1 MAKFRFV
8 EWLLNWLLETPEFQ
22 FEWDAGNRSKSTA
35 KHGVSTDEVESV
47 FRGGLAVPLGIQESP
62 RVDEERLGLVGPT
75 ATGKMLAIAFTLRE
89 GKVRPIS
96 ARPTHKKEK
105 GAYEQIL
112 RQITERV

>member
-22 FEWDAGNRSKSTA
+22 FEWDAGNRSKSSA

-47 FRGGLAVPLGIQESP
+47 FRVGLAVPLGVQVQP
-62 RVDEERLGLVGPT
+62 KVNEERLGLVGPT
-75 ATGKMLAIAFTLRE
+75 TTGKMLAIAFTLRD

-96 ARPTHKKEK
+96 ARAAQKKEK
-105 GAYEQIL
+105 EAYEQIL
-112 RQITERV
+112 RKITERV